1 MDLENDPLRMEAEM
15 KIGVVIMLVEMERLK
30 RAHSFGEIRQIALLS
45 EELGFDSIW
54 LYDHLLYREK
64 KGHTTGI
71 WEGWSMLSALAA
83 ATSRTELGTLV
94 ACNSFRNPALLAKM
108 AHTVDE
114 ISGGRLVLG
123 VGAGW
128 NQPEYE
134 AFGYPFDHRVERFE
148 EALQIIKPLLKEGR
162 VDFAGKY
169 YQARD
174 CEITPRSPRPGGPPL
189 LIGCGGPR
197 MLRLTAQYADIWNVG
212 YTSIPRSLDK
222 WKRAMNKACKEV
234 GRDPATLAYTYLVV
248 LAYPDLLGWK
258 QEKKRG
264 NLSGTVEELAGAMA
278 EYEARGAAEIMFHI
292 RPAMPETYERLAQA
306 VTLYRAGKVE
316 TSEVVRT

>member
-1 MDLENDPLRMEAEM
+1 M
-15 KIGVVIMLVEMERLK
+15 KIGVVIMLAESRRLK
-30 RAHSFGEIRQIALLS
+30 LAPTFGEIRQMAQLS

-64 KGHTTGI
+64 GKTTGI
-71 WEGWSMLSALAA
+71 WECWSILSALAA
-83 ATSRTELGTLV
+83 ATSRVELGTLV

-114 ISGGRLVLG
+114 ISAGRLVLG

-134 AFGYPFDHRVERFE
+134 AFGYPFDHRVDRFE
-148 EALQIIKPLLKEGR
+148 EALQIIRPLLKEGR
-162 VDFAGKY
+162 VDFSGEY

-189 LIGCGGPR
+189 LIGANGPR
-197 MLRLTAQYADIWNVG
+197 MLRLTAQYADMWNVG
-212 YTSIPRSLDK
+212 YLSIPRSLDK
-222 WKRAMNKACKEV
+222 MKGAMRKACKEV
-234 GRDPATLAYTYLVV
+234 GRDPESLGFTYMIS

-264 NLSGTVEELAGAMA
+264 YLTGSVEEIAEALAG
-278 EYEARGAAEIMFHI
+278 YEARGAAELMVHI
-292 RPAMPETYERLAQA
+292 TPATPGTYERLAQA
-306 VTLYRAGKVE
+306 VELYRQ
-316 TSEVVRT
+316 RR